1 LQLPY
6 APENLGEDDDFLQV
20 SSARRLVNISAEP
33 PGARLCVFSAV
44 PRHGEKD
51 LPDLE
56 QSLQQHHHYSGGS
69 NWN

>member
-1 LQLPY
+1 
-6 APENLGEDDDFLQV
+6 
-20 SSARRLVNISAEP
+20 VNISAEP